1 MKKLS
6 YLFLAFAAMFIVAC
20 GGDSKDTSSKKTTVK
35 EVVEEI
41 EAEIEE
47 VAETVSKEIGD
58 DIAGIKDVVMS
69 NTIELEG
76 TDQMQFNKKLFLV
89 KAGET
94 ITLKLT
100 HVGEIDIETMGHDV
114 VVLKPGSSVKD
125 FGLASTKARAKDK
138 TSTAMDLPDLADS
151 FKKQILAETKMIGG
165 GESTE
170 ITFTLEEGVYDF
182 LCSFP
187 AHWGTMNGK
196 IVAR

>member
-20 GGDSKDTSSKKTTVK
+20 GGDSKDTSTKKVK
-35 EVVEEI
+35 EVVETVE
-41 EAEIEE
+41 EEIEE
-47 VAETVSKEIGD
+47 VLETVSDVIGGD
-58 DIAGIKDVVMS
+58 IPGINDVTMSNNIDIAG
-69 NTIELEG
+69 
-76 TDQMQFNKKLFLV
+76 TDAMQFDKKLFLV

-100 HVGEIDIETMGHDV
+100 HSGKMAIDVMGHDV
-114 VVLKPGSSVKD
+114 VVLKPGSDVKA

-138 TSTAMDLPDLADS
+138 TSTAMDLADLDS
-151 FKKQILAETKMIGG
+151 KFKNQILAETDMIGG
-165 GESTE
+165 GETTE

-187 AHWGTMNGK
+187 AHYATMTGK
-196 IVAR
+196 IVARN